1 MYGTG
6 QMYQL
11 IASPFLGG
19 FLVLKPGESRG
30 IKISQ
35 GAYRALADAEVLPDW
50 LTAAART
57 AWGIDLHGQPPGDH
71 LLIRCE
77 SNHEFGKATYELNL
91 GCNYDCEHCYLGLK
105 TFDGLGWPE
114 RERLLGAV
122 RDAGVLWLQLTGGE
136 PMVDRLFAA
145 VHTKAY
151 ELGMMVE
158 ILTNGS
164 RLANPKM
171 LDLLT
176 TYRPSKMSLSVYG
189 ATAETYDG
197 LTRRPGSFRKFMRG
211 LSAAHEAGFQLDLSL
226 IITNHN
232 AHELHLMRQLAERF
246 GLRHREYANMSP
258 TIHGGAESLPS
269 QSPQFLSKRAPFT
282 GCDAGHT
289 SFHVDPFG
297 RASIC
302 KIGRDPNIDLVRE
315 GPQGLQRLGAISDD
329 LLRRQGGCTGC
340 TLQGTCGTCMPL
352 VQLYRK
358 AKAPLTTYCQHQE
371 PREEVS
377 Q

>member
-1 MYGTG
+1 
-6 QMYQL
+6 MYQL

-19 FLVLKPGESRG
+19 FLVLMPGETRG

-35 GAYRALADAEVLPDW
+35 AAYRALADAEVLPDW

-57 AWGIDLHGQPPGDH
+57 TWGIDLRGQRSGDH
-71 LLIRCE
+71 LLLRCE
-77 SNHEFGKATYELNL
+77 SNHGFGKATYELNL

-105 TFDGLGWPE
+105 TFDGMGWPE
-114 RERLLGAV
+114 RERLLEAI

-164 RLANPKM
+164 RLADPKM

-176 TYRPSKMSLSVYG
+176 THRPSKMSLSVYG

-211 LSAAHEAGFQLDLSL
+211 LSAAHEAGLQLDLSL
-226 IITNHN
+226 IITNRN
-232 AHELHLMRQLAERF
+232 AHELHLMRQLSERF
-246 GLRHREYANMSP
+246 GLRHREYANISP

-289 SFHVDPFG
+289 SFHVDPLG

-315 GPQGLQRLGAISDD
+315 GPQGLQRLGGISDD
-329 LLRRQGGCTGC
+329 LLRRRGGCTGC

-352 VQLYRK
+352 VQLYRN
-358 AKAPLTTYCQHQE
+358 AKAPLATYCQHQE
-371 PREEVS
+371 PREELPR
-377 Q
+377 